1 MGSRMM
7 HYAIAQQLAPES
19 TAFSIGSL
27 APDVS
32 GHNFDFKSQT
42 HYMTLNDDGKTRSIH
57 PEMFAEEYQ
66 QQLLLNMF
74 VRGYYAHLLE
84 DKVWL
89 DTVFNP
95 VIRPQLGTQREQK
108 LAAYY
113 ADFHTLNLMIAERYA
128 LQPLPVPDFTHDF
141 AGAQGVREIG
151 EGDVPQVVRDLRED
165 FEPVPKRQ
173 LVMLSL
179 DQIEQYINTCVQVV
193 QDHLSA
199 LK

>member
-7 HYAIAQQLAPES
+7 HYAIAQQLTPES

-42 HYMTLNDDGKTRSIH
+42 HYMTLNEDGKTRSIH

-66 QQLLLNMF
+66 RQLLPNMF
-74 VRGYYAHLLE
+74 VCGYYAHLLE

-95 VIRPQLGTQREQK
+95 FIRQQLNTQRDQK

-113 ADFHTLNLMIAERYA
+113 ADFHTLNLLIANHHK
-128 LQPLPVPDFTHDF
+128 LQPLSVPDSAHDF
-141 AGAQGVREIG
+141 TVVREIG
-151 EGDVPQVVRDLRED
+151 DGDVMQVVKDLRDD

-173 LVMLSL
+173 LVMLSF

>member
-42 HYMTLNDDGKTRSIH
+42 HYMTLNEDGKTRSIH

-66 QQLLLNMF
+66 RQLLPDMF

-95 VIRPQLGTQREQK
+95 FIRPQLNTQRDQK

-113 ADFHTLNLMIAERYA
+113 ADFHTLNLLIANHHK
-128 LQPLPVPDFTHDF
+128 LQPLSVPDSAHDF
-141 AGAQGVREIG
+141 AAVREIG
-151 EGDVPQVVRDLRED
+151 DGDVMQVVKDLRDD

-173 LVMLSL
+173 LVMLSF
-179 DQIEQYINTCVQVV
+179 DQIEQYINTCAQVV